1 MIKRFV
7 LLWAVAVS
15 CLLACEDNEPEYLFD
30 ESPETR
36 IAQKINEYSDVLTA
50 PENGWIGYYTSVNN
64 VGGFAVLL
72 KFGEDGNVTIKNE
85 AVGFANIAE
94 KEETVPWRVGVTQH
108 PELVFESA
116 CIFTE
121 WHGIAFETAS
131 GYSMGGGEFQF
142 VLESVTDDQIILRS
156 KTDQTDITYLY
167 LRRAESTDWDF
178 RGMSDLSEN
187 LINLETKSIV
197 VNHKLVGDG
206 LEKFVE
212 FSGRERYLVV
222 EGELGEAALYRY
234 AISRTRLI
242 MLDTIPWGDK
252 MITEMEYDAQAR
264 TIKAANGLAVQME
277 TDAEA
282 EKNPTYLSPQFLPE
296 LTTTNPEVL
305 TGPSWIWVGNPELAK
320 VESLEVM
327 IKNYDNFYGLEFLP
341 NLKSLTIMGIL
352 ATDSKIDV
360 SKNKKLKRLTVM
372 INPLLTHITL
382 GNLEELEE
390 VILTSNPM
398 MKEIDLRSC
407 CKNLKDFRAHM
418 CHPTD
423 FSVNVSG
430 AKNLTYFAAQQNGW
444 TSLDITGCTAL
455 EKLLINSDSEDDAS
469 VDDTSTSTLED
480 IIGLDASVQK
490 RLTELFIPTSAV
502 NGDNIK
508 KFYQDCKAEG
518 RNLLMMHGHSLIKP
532 ETDPDNMYNDN
543 TYDHE

>member
-1 MIKRFV
+1 MVYFKCNVGEKMKEKAQDRKNKIATLVILLV
-7 LLWAVAVS
+7 LLIVI
-15 CLLACEDNEPEYLFD
+15 
-30 ESPETR
+30 
-36 IAQKINEYSDVLTA
+36 IALSYA
-50 PENGWIGYYTSVNN
+50 A
-64 VGGFAVLL
+64 FRF
-72 KFGEDGNVTIKNE
+72 FGEGQKPNV
-85 AVGFANIAE
+85 
-94 KEETVPWRVGVTQH
+94 
-108 PELVFESA
+108 
-116 CIFTE
+116 
-121 WHGIAFETAS
+121 
-131 GYSMGGGEFQF
+131 
-142 VLESVTDDQIILRS
+142 
-156 KTDQTDITYLY
+156 
-167 LRRAESTDWDF
+167 
-178 RGMSDLSEN
+178 
-187 LINLETKSIV
+187 
-197 VNHKLVGDG
+197 
-206 LEKFVE
+206 
-212 FSGRERYLVV
+212 
-222 EGELGEAALYRY
+222 
-234 AISRTRLI
+234 
-242 MLDTIPWGDK
+242 
-252 MITEMEYDAQAR
+252 
-264 TIKAANGLAVQME
+264 
-277 TDAEA
+277 
-282 EKNPTYLSPQFLPE
+282 
-296 LTTTNPEVL
+296 
-305 TGPSWIWVGNPELAK
+305 
-320 VESLEVM
+320 
-327 IKNYDNFYGLEFLP
+327 
-341 NLKSLTIMGIL
+341 
-352 ATDSKIDV
+352 
-360 SKNKKLKRLTVM
+360 
-372 INPLLTHITL
+372 ITL